1 LPDIHIPRKCA
12 PDVIF
17 FGLLPLSSG
26 NLFSAVFSLSFLL
39 ELDLALVL
47 PLSNNVDKS
56 LQARG
61 I

>member
-1 LPDIHIPRKCA
+1 LPDIHIPRKCP

-17 FGLLPLSSG
+17 FGLLPLSLG
-26 NLFSAVFSLSFLL
+26 NLFSAVSSLSFLL

-56 LQARG
+56 LQAYG